1 MVKEGG
7 QWYETAITILG
18 LEESPQQPNGVS
30 SLHNYTLLL
39 WPIFSMSNMSTINL
53 FDIYGDGQEWRIT
66 ATWSLVNGQWSSIVY
81 STRTKNIP

>member
-18 LEESPQQPNGVS
+18 LEETPPPQQPNGVS

-66 ATWSLVNGQWSSIVY
+66 ATWSSIVY